1 MPDKQFPDI
10 SMKYHRAIS
19 DKLNSN
25 ISKIPVFENITI
37 DIGTIK
43 NGQPQEIRFKYT
55 NHSINPL
62 IITDVKTSCGC
73 TMPQWDKNP
82 LDINKSSELTIRFT
96 PDSPGRNS
104 KTIMVFHNQSKE
116 PVKLFFKANVE

>member
-1 MPDKQFPDI
+1 
-10 SMKYHRAIS
+10 MKYHRAIS